1 MPSDLVRVSMMI
13 REDQHNR
20 LHTMSINVSGYIRDL
35 IDDRLSDHTVIL
47 SVGRETK
54 TLYDQIISHS
64 GEGDKDFEPYIREA
78 LKKMLADK
86 IRKMQRLHEN
96 MSD

>member
-1 MPSDLVRVSMMI
+1 MPSDLVRVSLMI
-13 REDQHNR
+13 REDQHDR
-20 LHTMSINVSGYIRDL
+20 LRTMSINVSGYIRDL
-35 IDDRLSDHTVIL
+35 IDDRLSDHTIIL
-47 SVGRETK
+47 SVGQETK

-96 MSD
+96 MPD